1 MSDTKLLSLSE
12 IFNNKI
18 FRIPDFQRGYSWEE
32 RQLEDFWEDIQNL
45 SPNKIHYIGLLTVE
59 PIKKDEIINVEKW
72 KDDLWLLKKGMSAYY
87 VIDGQQRLTTLIIL
101 LHEILRT
108 FKDDEGINFGQ
119 KSEWIDR
126 FLYRSYNQIYKSFVF
141 GYEKDNPSDEYFKT
155 KILEQDSSA
164 ADKYPETLYTANLMF
179 AKEYFAK
186 KLKDL
191 SKECKEEIFD
201 KAVNRLK
208 FNYYEI
214 DDSLDVYV
222 TFETMNNRGKDL
234 SHLELLKNRL
244 IYLSTLLHEDDET
257 KERLRK
263 DINETWKTIYEYLG
277 KNKENPLDDDVFLFN
292 HWVMYFTYDR
302 SQSDVYAEF
311 LLKKKFTS
319 KNVLCGN
326 ISIEDIK
333 AYIDSL
339 SKCVK
344 QWFYIFN
351 IQYSNFSDK
360 IKGHIHKLERV
371 GWGAFPPMIMAVFT
385 KERNEELIWDFLDAC
400 ERFNFLVFAVSHRSS
415 NTQNSN
421 LYRKA
426 REYYIGNLDL
436 ETLIHDIDFLTDGE
450 ENGNYYGWF
459 DLERFRNHIN
469 ELFSKNDREGFY
481 SWSGLRYFLY
491 EYELYLQDNA
501 NTKVTWEDF
510 NKRKKEE
517 TIEHIYPQSATDI
530 YWKKRFGNLK
540 PTEKRLYLNSLG
552 NLLLLSRSKNSKLQN
567 YDFDK
572 KKCLQSKDGK
582 DIGYYNGSYSE
593 IEVSKRAEWTTK
605 EIIGRGLSML
615 QFMEERWNLKKR
627 KYYFLLNN
635 KLHAGSKASVLQ
647 KKTRLTLHFRV

>member
-530 YWKKRFGNLK
+530 YWKKRFGNLR

-615 QFMEERWNLKKR
+615 QFMEERWNFKFKDWGLEKEEILFPTK
-627 KYYFLLNN
+627 
-635 KLHAGSKASVLQ
+635 
-647 KKTRLTLHFRV
+647 

>member
-615 QFMEERWNLKKR
+615 QFMEERWNFKFKDW
-627 KYYFLLNN
+627 
-635 KLHAGSKASVLQ
+635 
-647 KKTRLTLHFRV
+647 

>member
-59 PIKKDEIINVEKW
+59 PIKESDILNIEKW
-72 KDDLWLLKKGMSAYY
+72 KDDLWLFKKGLSAYY

-108 FKDDEGINFGQ
+108 FSDDEGINYGQ

-126 FLYRSYNQIYKSFVF
+126 FLYRSYNSIYKSFVF

-155 KILEQDSSA
+155 KILEQESST
-164 ADKYPETLYTANLMF
+164 ADKYSETLYTANLMF
-179 AKEYFAK
+179 AKKYFAK
-186 KLKDL
+186 KLKVL
-191 SKECKEEIFD
+191 NKESKESIFD
-201 KAVNRLK
+201 KVVNRLK

-222 TFETMNNRGKDL
+222 TFETMNNRGKSL

-257 KERLRK
+257 KGRLRR

-277 KNKENPLDDDVFLFN
+277 KNKDNPLDDDTFLFN
-292 HWVMYFTYDR
+292 HWIMYFTYDR

-319 KNVLCGN
+319 KNVLCN
-326 ISIEDIK
+326 KISIEEIK

-351 IQYSNFSDK
+351 IQYSSYSSR
-360 IKGHIHKLERV
+360 IKEHIQKLERV

-385 KERNEELIWDFLDAC
+385 KESNEDLIWDFLDAC
-400 ERFNFLVFAVSHRSS
+400 ERFNFLVFAISHRAS

-426 REYYIGNLDL
+426 REYYVGDLDI
-436 ETLIHDIDFLTDGE
+436 ETLTHEIDFITDGE
-450 ENGNYYGWF
+450 DEEYYRGWF
-459 DLERFRNHIN
+459 DLERFKNHIK
-469 ELFSKNDREGFY
+469 ELFSKNDRDGFY

-491 EYELYLQDNA
+491 EYELHLQDNA
-501 NTKVTWEDF
+501 NSKVTWEDF
-510 NKRKKEE
+510 NKRKKED
-517 TIEHIYPQSATDI
+517 TIEHIYPQSANDV
-530 YWKKRFGNLK
+530 YWKKRFGHLK
-540 PTEKRLYLNSLG
+540 PTERRLYLNSLG

-572 KKCLQSKDGK
+572 KKCLKSKEGK

-593 IEVSKRAEWTTK
+593 IEVAKESEWTTERIK
-605 EIIGRGLSML
+605 ERGLSML
-615 QFMEERWNLKKR
+615 QFMEERWKFKFKDWDIEKEEILFPTK
-627 KYYFLLNN
+627 
-635 KLHAGSKASVLQ
+635 
-647 KKTRLTLHFRV
+647 

>member
-1 MSDTKLLSLSE
+1 MSETKLLSLSE

-45 SPNKIHYIGLLTVE
+45 GPKKIHYIGLLTVE
-59 PIKKDEIINVEKW
+59 PIKESDIVNIEKW
-72 KDDLWLLKKGMSAYY
+72 KDDLWLFKKGLSAYY

-101 LHEILRT
+101 LYEILST
-108 FKDDEGINFGQ
+108 FSDDEGINYGQ

-126 FLYRSYNQIYKSFVF
+126 FLYRSYNSIYKSFVF

-155 KILEQDSSA
+155 IILEQESST

-179 AKEYFAK
+179 AKKYFEK
-186 KLKDL
+186 KLKVL
-191 SKECKEEIFD
+191 NKESKESIFD
-201 KAVNRLK
+201 KIVNRLK

-222 TFETMNNRGKDL
+222 TFETMNNRGKSL

-244 IYLSTLLHEDDET
+244 IYLSTLLQEDDET
-257 KERLRK
+257 KGRLRR

-277 KNKENPLDDDVFLFN
+277 KNKDNPLDDDTFLFN
-292 HWVMYFTYDR
+292 HWIMYFTYDR

-319 KNVLCGN
+319 KNVLCN
-326 ISIEDIK
+326 KLSIKEIK

-351 IQYSNFSDK
+351 IQYSSYSCR
-360 IKGHIHKLERV
+360 IKEHVQKLERV

-385 KERNEELIWDFLDAC
+385 KESNEDLIWDFLDAC
-400 ERFNFLVFAVSHRSS
+400 ERFNFLVFAISHRAS

-426 REYYIGNLDL
+426 REYYIGDLDL
-436 ETLIHDIDFLTDGE
+436 ETLIYNIDFLTDGE

-459 DLERFRNHIN
+459 DLERFKNYIK
-469 ELFSKNDREGFY
+469 ELFSKNDRDGFY

-491 EYELYLQDNA
+491 EYELHLQDNA
-501 NTKVTWEDF
+501 NSKVTWEDF
-510 NKRKKEE
+510 NKRKKED
-517 TIEHIYPQSATDI
+517 TIEHIYPQSANDV
-530 YWKKRFGNLK
+530 YWKNRFGHLK
-540 PTEKRLYLNSLG
+540 PTERRLYLNSLG

-572 KKCLQSKDGK
+572 KKCLKSKEGK

-593 IEVSKRAEWTTK
+593 IEVAKESEWTTERIK
-605 EIIGRGLSML
+605 KRGLSML
-615 QFMEERWNLKKR
+615 QFMEERWKFKFKDWEIEKEEILFPTK
-627 KYYFLLNN
+627 
-635 KLHAGSKASVLQ
+635 
-647 KKTRLTLHFRV
+647 

>member
-436 ETLIHDIDFLTDGE
+436 ETLFHDIDFLTDGE

-615 QFMEERWNLKKR
+615 QFMEERWNFKFKDWGLEKEEILFPTK
-627 KYYFLLNN
+627 
-635 KLHAGSKASVLQ
+635 
-647 KKTRLTLHFRV
+647 

>member
-436 ETLIHDIDFLTDGE
+436 ETLIHDIDFLTDGK

-593 IEVSKRAEWTTK
+593 IEVGYLAVQRFSRPPQSTTLPPLQTSLSSAFVFQKRCKGTD
-605 EIIGRGLSML
+605 
-615 QFMEERWNLKKR
+615 
-627 KYYFLLNN
+627 YF
-635 KLHAGSKASVLQ
+635 
-647 KKTRLTLHFRV
+647 

>member
-436 ETLIHDIDFLTDGE
+436 ETLIYDIDFLTDGE

-615 QFMEERWNLKKR
+615 QFMEERWNFKFKDWGLEKEEILCPTK
-627 KYYFLLNN
+627 
-635 KLHAGSKASVLQ
+635 
-647 KKTRLTLHFRV
+647 